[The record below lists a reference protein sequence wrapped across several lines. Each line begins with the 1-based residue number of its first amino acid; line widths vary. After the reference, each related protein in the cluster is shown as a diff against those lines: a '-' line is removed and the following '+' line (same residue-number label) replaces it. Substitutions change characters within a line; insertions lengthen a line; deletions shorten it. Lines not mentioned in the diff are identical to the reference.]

1 MTLSETIEVL
11 VTAPGYNQ
19 KTGSAKYVL
28 QGIEPEQ
35 ISTQT
40 VTISDADSGAKIY
53 YTTNG
58 STPTTSS
65 TVYTGPITFTVST
78 TIYRSQS
85 GKHQLTGA
93 HGHRYGPVTTNTTAA
108 APRRGP
114 LWRLARSIIETWA
127 TNEGSN
133 SEFMP
138 RDSLIA
144 VSIFERPLRLTCAKS
159 EITYLPSVT
168 FDKICDAGNFD
179 LIRGLK
185 DPRP

>member
-1 MTLSETIEVL
+1 MTLSETINVL

-78 TIYRSQS
+78 TL
-85 GKHQLTGA
+85 K
-93 HGHRYGPVTTNTTAA
+93 
-108 APRRGP
+108 
-114 LWRLARSIIETWA
+114 
-127 TNEGSN
+127 
-133 SEFMP
+133 F
-138 RDSLIA
+138 IA
-144 VSIFERPLRLTCAKS
+144 VK
-159 EITYLPSVT
+159 
-168 FDKICDAGNFD
+168 AGNTNSPV
-179 LIRGLK
+179 RTVTVTVQ
-185 DPRP
+185 